1 MWSYSVQSVSI
12 FCPIHQTATE
22 TMDRICV
29 HAFYEEV
36 ISIALCKLILCDVSK
51 MWHVKHQGC
60 KVGEDIATS
69 GVGEGVVLH
78 RMCRIVKL
86 RQVDRAVPDMFK
98 MFKPSPHEH
107 WDSAASPFS
116 PRNSSRVCHQVST
129 HCTSCLGLGRRTPCT
144 GSLGKSVATQRQQE
158 SARIRKKELI
168 IQCIKNLMKR
178 ESQRI
183 LLSGTCWSAK
193 CHAALWLRWELSFDP
208 NVEQVIQMVR
218 IPEVVKTCQDMSRHV
233 NWRRD
238 RFLFLSVA
246 VFVSGLHQVASPIS
260 NSISWIVH
268 VFRKLLVA
276 SVSGGSCL
284 QALAVLEPRIQR
296 HRRPT

>member
-1 MWSYSVQSVSI
+1 MCHYVSI

-36 ISIALCKLILCDVSK
+36 ISIALCKLIHCDVSK

-78 RMCRIVKL
+78 RICRIVKL

-116 PRNSSRVCHQVST
+116 PRNSSRVCHQV
-129 HCTSCLGLGRRTPCT
+129 HMDELFGA
-144 GSLGKSVATQRQQE
+144 GSPHSLHWKPQQICGNTE
-158 SARIRKKELI
+158 TARIAKISKKVLI
-168 IQCIKNLMKR
+168 IKIY
-178 ESQRI
+178 
-183 LLSGTCWSAK
+183 
-193 CHAALWLRWELSFDP
+193 
-208 NVEQVIQMVR
+208 
-218 IPEVVKTCQDMSRHV
+218 
-233 NWRRD
+233 
-238 RFLFLSVA
+238 
-246 VFVSGLHQVASPIS
+246 
-260 NSISWIVH
+260 
-268 VFRKLLVA
+268 
-276 SVSGGSCL
+276 
-284 QALAVLEPRIQR
+284 
-296 HRRPT
+296 